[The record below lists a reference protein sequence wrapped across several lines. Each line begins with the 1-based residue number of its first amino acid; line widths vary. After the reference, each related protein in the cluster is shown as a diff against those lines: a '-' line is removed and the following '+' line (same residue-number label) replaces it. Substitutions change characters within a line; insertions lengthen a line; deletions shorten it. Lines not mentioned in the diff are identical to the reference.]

1 MDMRNAALAPVEI
14 DYDPAAAL
22 VTLRYLGPVDADG
35 LSRAH
40 EAMVTILAGR
50 PADRI
55 VIDARRST
63 PEYSQSEL
71 LNSLEECLTDTA
83 PQRCAV
89 IAPPARESLVKLL
102 ESGAFPHGVR
112 VRAFADVE
120 DAERWVLSA

>member
-22 VTLRYLGPVDADG
+22 VTLRYQGHVDADG

-40 EAMVTILAGR
+40 EAMVTVLAGR
-50 PADRI
+50 PADG
-55 VIDARRST
+55 VLIDARRSQ
-63 PEYSQSEL
+63 PGYSQAEL
-71 LNSLEECLTDTA
+71 MDSLDVCLTDTA

-120 DAERWVLSA
+120 DARRWVLSA